1 MTYNTEKYD
10 GKRLIILRAALIAIG
25 AVIGGV
31 CVWQYFVAYPDIM
44 RKEFRIVIIVV
55 SAAVIAAI
63 LGLSAKPMYR
73 LIASVIAV
81 FGRISGSLGG
91 KGIAA
96 ATAGFV
102 AAGIVGYLFDMS
114 VRYAISV
121 IAVRVLADVLVSLLC
136 VLALCYAFMR
146 WLGAEA
152 EDRTAVESVPF
163 SGYLFTASCFSD
175 DRVFVAADVLNNVKV
190 SDSVFKALCVLG
202 SDAAAADRLKVLLES
217 GRIERIRNS
226 AKFDTASQY
235 AESEARLAISK
246 RLRPVYFGGESV
258 ADGAV
263 RLETFAACARNA
275 EAPVQADGNAAAS
288 DA

>member
-163 SGYLFTASCFSD
+163 SGY
-175 DRVFVAADVLNNVKV
+175 RVFVAADVLNNVKV

-246 RLRPVYFGGESV
+246 RLRPVYLGGESV

-275 EAPVQADGNAAAS
+275 EAPVQADGNAATS